1 MIELRVKEGWGH
13 KYEEVLDLRTI
24 TFMGGRIIESK
35 PHFMYTFDV
44 DEIQQRIL
52 LEDESEIID
61 ESTSDG
67 SLLTSTYAVTLA
79 RHTEP
84 DIELTGHYWEVVEF
98 QCISQL
104 KQII

>member
-44 DEIQQRIL
+44 DEI
-52 LEDESEIID
+52 
-61 ESTSDG
+61 
-67 SLLTSTYAVTLA
+67 
-79 RHTEP
+79 
-84 DIELTGHYWEVVEF
+84 
-98 QCISQL
+98 
-104 KQII
+104 